1 MHSAHCV
8 PHTTQGQWFWTL
20 SHCWDLVPCFFFF
33 FYLLQLH
40 PSWRESKP
48 SCLPIVWAE
57 VGTSLVLALH
67 HLLALCHPAALRKFC
82 PGYWCRGGAG
92 TLRRFSS
99 CGDDFDLGRS
109 ALWCVLHQVVLPQS
123 RGCWTWH
130 HAVESSGFCG
140 ISWIWLDKKQGLFR
154 QITQIQS

>member
-1 MHSAHCV
+1 MDNIKPQPAPQCTLLTVCLTPLRVSDFEHCL
-8 PHTTQGQWFWTL
+8 TTGIL
-20 SHCWDLVPCFFFF
+20 CHGFFFF
-33 FYLLQLH
+33 FNLLQLH

-48 SCLPIVWAE
+48 SCLPIVWAG

-109 ALWCVLHQVVLPQS
+109 AL
-123 RGCWTWH
+123 
-130 HAVESSGFCG
+130 
-140 ISWIWLDKKQGLFR
+140 
-154 QITQIQS
+154 